1 MMYAS
6 PMDRRQHKR
15 VLFTVE
21 DGIVGL
27 FNPPD
32 NNSDKIEAT
41 VMDMSEG
48 GLKLNFR
55 SILKNSIKEGDRI
68 LLSAIRGSDSAQVVI
83 NVDSEVKWV
92 SENQISD
99 EIGLGIEF
107 MSILDDDKQ
116 KISDM
121 VEFWFLQK
129 L

>member
-1 MMYAS
+1 MYAS
-6 PMDRRQHKR
+6 AMERRQYKR

-27 FNPPD
+27 FNPP
-32 NNSDKIEAT
+32 NNGSEKIEAT

-68 LLSAIRGSDSAQVVI
+68 LLSAIRGSDSAQVVV

-107 MSILDDDKQ
+107 MNILDDDKQ
-116 KISDM
+116 KINDM